1 MNVHTWEAVRYSV
14 CVGVTVALDKE
25 IGKRKEGGRERER
38 EKAIKREGLTIHMR
52 KDTEANTA
60 ANMRRKQEATSLVL

>member
-25 IGKRKEGGRERER
+25 MKP
-38 EKAIKREGLTIHMR
+38 
-52 KDTEANTA
+52 
-60 ANMRRKQEATSLVL
+60 VLLKWHFFLMVLFFLDD